1 MGTNMQICSNVP
13 CTKKENAYES
23 HILTKN
29 FIYNSIKKVNQNKV
43 RSKTNSSK
51 STSSHSYTS
60 KIIFLQ
66 RKIRLFL
73 RKIKIG
79 VDNGDTLSMIR
90 RVCISFIHIEQD
102 K

>member
-1 MGTNMQICSNVP
+1 MGTDMQICSNVP

-43 RSKTNSSK
+43 LSKANSSK
-51 STSSHSYTS
+51 STSSHSYIS

-73 RKIKIG
+73 KKLKIG
-79 VDNGDTLSMIR
+79 IENGGTLSVIR
-90 RVCISFIHIEQD
+90 RVCISFIHIEQN